1 MLSEFL
7 FQTMLAFLFTHELDA
22 VKRHEWRIL
31 PLTSSLPELRG
42 ERVFIWFH
50 VPVFFVILWFAA
62 SNPNSAFGQILSGF
76 AIVHIGL
83 HWLFRN
89 HPRNEFNTWGSWALI
104 PGAGFFG
111 ALHLVAANL

>member
-31 PLTSSLPELRG
+31 PLTSSLPERRG
-42 ERVFIWFH
+42 ERVFIWLH

-62 SNPNSAFGQILSGF
+62 SNPNSALGQILSGF

-89 HPRNEFNTWGSWALI
+89 HPRNEFNTLGSWALI
-104 PGAGFFG
+104 LAAGLFG
-111 ALHLVAANL
+111 ALHLLAANL